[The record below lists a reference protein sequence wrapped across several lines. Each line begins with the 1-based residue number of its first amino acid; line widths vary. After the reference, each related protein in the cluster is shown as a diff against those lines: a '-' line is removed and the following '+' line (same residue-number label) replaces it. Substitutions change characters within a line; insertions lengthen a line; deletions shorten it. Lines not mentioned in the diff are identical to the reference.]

1 MHLHMYVSII
11 DVQHLKSPTQFE
23 LMHAH
28 THTQAHI
35 YTNTCTHTLS
45 QTNTHA
51 RVIIIT

>member
-1 MHLHMYVSII
+1 MHLHVYVSII
-11 DVQHLKSPTQFE
+11 DVHLKSPTQFE

-35 YTNTCTHTLS
+35 HTNTYIHTLS